1 MNIKKAEA
9 ARNLLAEKEA
19 LEKAI
24 NCTLSEFDII
34 VKVESSHPRRT
45 WLEPYLKLFVKEE
58 LKVML
63 EARLLK
69 VETQLKKL

>member
-24 NCTLSEFDII
+24 NCTSSEFDII
-34 VKVESSHPRRT
+34 VKGNHHI
-45 WLEPYLKLFVKEE
+45 
-58 LKVML
+58 
-63 EARLLK
+63 
-69 VETQLKKL
+69 